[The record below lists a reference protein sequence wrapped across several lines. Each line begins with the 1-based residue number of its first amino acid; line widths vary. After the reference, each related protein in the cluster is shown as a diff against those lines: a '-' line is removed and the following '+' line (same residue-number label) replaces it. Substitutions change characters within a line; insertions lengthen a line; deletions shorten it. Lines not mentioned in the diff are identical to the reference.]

1 MKPSVSKRR
10 SSYKIYNAI
19 NKYGSENFYVETLD
33 DNIPIDELDQ
43 KEIEY
48 IKKYNSYENGY
59 NSTPGG
65 DGRVINILNNEEEV
79 LKLANDGISAQELAE
94 RFGVHRAT
102 ISRTL
107 HKLGFYFYESHEQ
120 EILELSSQ
128 GKTNKEIASLLGIHE
143 ETVSRCLKNNGKRK
157 HRLPLYKRDNFDY
170 ESLFHDYENQVPI
183 DDILVKYDISKTTLA
198 RVRKQFGIEARKQIY
213 HKKGEETSC
222 VKAVEL
228 S

>member
-19 NKYGSENFYVETLD
+19 NKYGSENFYVETLE
-33 DNIPIDELDQ
+33 DNMPIDELDQ

-79 LKLANDGISAQELAE
+79 LKLANDGMSVQELAD
-94 RFGVHRAT
+94 RFGVHKAT

-107 HKLGFYFYESHEQ
+107 HKLGFYFYGSHEQ
-120 EILELSSQ
+120 EILELGSQ
-128 GKTNKEIASLLGIHE
+128 GKTNKEIASLLGIHK
-143 ETVSRCLKNNGKRK
+143 ETVSRCLKNNNMRK
-157 HRLPLYKRDNFDY
+157 HRVPLNKRENFDY
-170 ESLFHDYENQVPI
+170 ESLLRDYENQVPI

-198 RVRKQFGIEARKQIY
+198 RLRKQFGIEARKQIY
-213 HKKGEETSC
+213 YKKGEKPADVGS
-222 VKAVEL
+222 L
-228 S
+228 